1 MLKNFLARPPL
12 LGIWPT
18 RQPDRREPTRSADC
32 RAARLD
38 HLVGARASAV
48 RRDAAV
54 HCTMTVLP
62 QPPLSVPLTAQLQSA
77 NGQCW
82 EATFSRPGLS
92 RNDGQ
97 DFKGNSD

>member
-1 MLKNFLARPPL
+1 M
-12 LGIWPT
+12 
-18 RQPDRREPTRSADC
+18 
-32 RAARLD
+32 
-38 HLVGARASAV
+38 
-48 RRDAAV
+48 